1 MSALL
6 FSTLSVALAE
16 IGDKTQLLALLLAT
30 RFKKPVPIILAITIA
45 TLANH
50 GLAAAL
56 GNYLNHLI
64 NPNYLSWIAATGFI
78 LMGIWVL
85 IPDKLDDTPTKTH
98 QWGAFLTTLIL
109 FFLVEIG
116 DKTQIATIVLATH
129 YSATLQVIIGTTM
142 GMLLANVPVVVLGQ
156 FAADKLPLKWI
167 RWTTASLFILLGVA
181 ALLFT

>member
-1 MSALL
+1 MSALF
-6 FSTLSVALAE
+6 FSTISVALAE

-30 RFKKPVPIILAITIA
+30 RFKKPAPIILAITIA

-64 NPNYLSWIAATGFI
+64 NPNNLSWIAAAGFI
-78 LMGIWVL
+78 LMGMWIL
-85 IPDKLDDTPTKTH
+85 IPDKLDDTPTKTQH
-98 QWGAFLTTLIL
+98 WGAFLTTLVL

-129 YSATLQVIIGTTM
+129 YSATLQVITGTTV
-142 GMLLANVPVVVLGQ
+142 GMLLANVPVVVLGR
-156 FAADKLPLKWI
+156 FAADKLPLQWI
-167 RWTTASLFILLGVA
+167 RWVTALLFILLGTVT
-181 ALLFT
+181 LLIS